1 MESNLT
7 NTQGTGTPD
16 RRGGTLEIYN
26 TIILAIAT
34 LSVAWCSYQS
44 SLWNGIQTFKLADSN
59 KFNRLAQQQTLQI
72 GQNRQ
77 IDAAIVSDF
86 LQAVLDKKQK
96 TIEFILRGVR
106 PELSTAMRHWLDKYY
121 MSDSTAPPHPMVMPE
136 YKELVKRDNAEPDR
150 LHVLGDQSY
159 KEADRANSITDKYSL
174 LTVLFSMAM
183 FLSAIATKAARQGTH
198 FALVLIAA
206 VICVA
211 DLVVLIVYMPIA
223 SK

>member
-106 PELSTAMRHWLDKYY
+106 PELSTAMRTRAKCVPCRAAFVAMALRNIA
-121 MSDSTAPPHPMVMPE
+121 MLNNTVS
-136 YKELVKRDNAEPDR
+136 R
-150 LHVLGDQSY
+150 LYLSVI
-159 KEADRANSITDKYSL
+159 EFA
-174 LTVLFSMAM
+174 
-183 FLSAIATKAARQGTH
+183 LSAS
-198 FALVLIAA
+198 LY
-206 VICVA
+206 
-211 DLVVLIVYMPIA
+211 D
-223 SK
+223 